1 MRAVRSVGGRRIVAS
16 RRLILRTWVSFSTA
30 ARASSSF
37 SYFLAAIERDAMNER
52 LGNTSVKLFFAPAD
66 AEKRCG
72 ARDAQSARAIDGSG
86 STVEVRGEV

>member
-1 MRAVRSVGGRRIVAS
+1 
-16 RRLILRTWVSFSTA
+16 
-30 ARASSSF
+30 
-37 SYFLAAIERDAMNER
+37 MNER